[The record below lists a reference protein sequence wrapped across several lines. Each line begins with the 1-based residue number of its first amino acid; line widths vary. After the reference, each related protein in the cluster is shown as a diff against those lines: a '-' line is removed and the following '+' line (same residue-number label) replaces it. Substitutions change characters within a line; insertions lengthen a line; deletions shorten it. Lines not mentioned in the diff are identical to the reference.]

1 MLIITIDS
9 IMKDMVVHQQTNQW
23 FAFIHQFKE

>member
-9 IMKDMVVHQQTNQW
+9 IMKDMVVNQQTNQW
-23 FAFIHQFKE
+23 FAFISQLKE